1 MESIK
6 TLIGDLNG
14 LVWGP
19 PMLVLI
25 LGTGFF
31 LMVGLRAMPLT
42 RLGYGFRMLW
52 AGRREQGQGDITP
65 FNALMT
71 SLSATIGTGNIA
83 GVGTAIAIGGPGA
96 LFWMWCTALVGMA
109 TKYAEAVLAVKY
121 RDCLLYTSPSPR
133 D

>member
-1 MESIK
+1 LESIK

-83 GVGTAIAIGGPGA
+83 GVGTAVAIGGPGPCSGCGVRRWWA
-96 LFWMWCTALVGMA
+96 W
-109 TKYAEAVLAVKY
+109 
-121 RDCLLYTSPSPR
+121 PSNTPR
-133 D
+133 RCWP